1 MERIQMLPLA
11 SVPKNSHLLALDYFF
26 FFFSMGLPCLS
37 HPSLGHSTLRK
48 AVQLAWLGLEL
59 FVSCIPGPWAALRDK
74 ILCFCSGEGGSG
86 EGTFPLQSVNSN
98 MTLFL
103 KLQSFGFS
111 EPFAEYL
118 RNIKMAV
125 AGVLLSAFLI
135 L

>member
-1 MERIQMLPLA
+1 
-11 SVPKNSHLLALDYFF
+11 
-26 FFFSMGLPCLS
+26 MGLPCLS